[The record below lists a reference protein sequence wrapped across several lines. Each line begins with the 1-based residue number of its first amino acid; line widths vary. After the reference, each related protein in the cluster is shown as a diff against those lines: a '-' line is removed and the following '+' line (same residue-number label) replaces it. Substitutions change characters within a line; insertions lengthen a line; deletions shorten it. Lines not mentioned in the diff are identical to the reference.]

1 MQKLED
7 LRSVNIIMKT
17 NDTRNKNNYP
27 NTIIMRIPAKYA
39 TEEVIYDNAY
49 KDKYKNTVVLVEG
62 LADEIELLKSK
73 LDTKVFALPHFLLRS
88 TDTGS
93 LYYYD
98 PKNKAYVYMYGTEAA
113 INEFFINTCYT
124 EDAYKINENLL
135 HYYKAVPVDDAGIV
149 LHPGQ
154 MYLPYKPWVTC
165 AMEDEDEV
173 KRYFENRRPMMASRA
188 IERLQELID
197 KYGDMPIAYED
208 VEMGNF
214 LNVEEIEIHTAHR
227 FVTDRED
234 QVPYQYTTFGLK

>member
-7 LRSVNIIMKT
+7 LRSVNITMKT

-39 TEEVIYDNAY
+39 TEEVIYNNAY

-62 LADEIELLKSK
+62 LADEIELLKSN
-73 LDTKVFALPHFLLRS
+73 LDVNTYVLPYFLLKS

-98 PKNKAYVYMYGTEAA
+98 PKNKAYVYLYGAEAA
-113 INEFFINTCYT
+113 VNNFFINSCYT

-135 HYYKAVPVDDAGIV
+135 HYYKTVPVDDAGII
-149 LHPGQ
+149 LHPNQ

-165 AMEDEDEV
+165 AIKDEDEV
-173 KRYFENRRPMMASRA
+173 KRYFEGRRPMMASRA

-214 LNVEEIEIHTAHR
+214 LDVEEIEIHTDT

-234 QVPYQYTTFGLK
+234 QTPYQYTTFGLK